1 MALPWWLWAPRPRP
15 VLLGCTRP
23 TPPDRA
29 RQEGSACLGCCPPR
43 EGRRTASADRD
54 TTPNTRVPPNQ
65 LPMFELKMR
74 TATSPTAGDEVEL
87 LVELRRLKALAKQ
100 CETPTN
106 PSNGVVPLRPS
117 RPARRCKARR
127 ELPFLPEG
135 GQPTPQQHA
144 PSRPA

>member
-65 LPMFELKMR
+65 LPMFELKKR

-87 LVELRRLKALAKQ
+87 LVELRRVEALAKAIRNPNKPVKWSGWHNSLSAAS
-100 CETPTN
+100 PTHR
-106 PSNGVVPLRPS
+106 NGRDY
-117 RPARRCKARR
+117 
-127 ELPFLPEG
+127 E
-135 GQPTPQQHA
+135 
-144 PSRPA
+144 